1 MRFLAIFLGS
11 VHRTDFKLHILTM
24 LNDLDRWAVISPMLD
39 HSKITKM
46 PFWMIQNAKNVFLTI
61 FRNLVCWIDFELH
74 ILIVLYDL
82 DKRAVIL
89 PMLEHSK
96 QVISQKLSMSDRTLQ
111 LVSS

>member
-1 MRFLAIFLGS
+1 MG
-11 VHRTDFKLHILTM
+11 
-24 LNDLDRWAVISPMLD
+24 
-39 HSKITKM
+39 
-46 PFWMIQNAKNVFLTI
+46 FLTI

-82 DKRAVIL
+82 DKSAVIL

-111 LVSS
+111 FSTSVEGSLGIVGSSQRQLRLNLELLVVLNVS